1 MMIKFIGITLCVLF
15 CSLMLKDTNRQI
27 AVILSITGVALLFF
41 TAVGELSKIV
51 KSVTEFSSSS
61 GAALVYSKLMLK
73 ILGITLLTQVVSDI
87 CRDNGENALAS
98 MTLTVAKIIVVS
110 MVLPLFETVIGIIG
124 GLVK

>member
-1 MMIKFIGITLCVLF
+1 MIKFIGITLCVLF

>member
-1 MMIKFIGITLCVLF
+1 MIKFIGITLCVLF
-15 CSLMLKDTNRQI
+15 CSLMLKDSNRQI
-27 AVILSITGVALLFF
+27 AVILSITGVVLLLF

-51 KSVTEFSSSS
+51 KSVTELSSSS

-73 ILGITLLTQVVSDI
+73 VLGITLLTQVVSDI